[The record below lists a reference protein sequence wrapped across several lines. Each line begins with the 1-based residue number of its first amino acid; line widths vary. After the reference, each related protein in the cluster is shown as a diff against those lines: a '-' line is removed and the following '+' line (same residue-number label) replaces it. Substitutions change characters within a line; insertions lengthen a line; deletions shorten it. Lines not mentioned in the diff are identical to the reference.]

1 VRILTRYILK
11 EVASH
16 AAIGGAIFTFVL
28 FIRYLPHL
36 LEMIVRNSASLG
48 SVFEIVSL
56 TLPDMLTVTIPM
68 AVLVGILLGLSRLA
82 ADSEITAM
90 RASGIGVW
98 SFVRVVGLVAVA
110 AWGISLWNT
119 LYLAPKSA
127 ATMIGLENSLANA
140 QASFEVQ
147 PRVFYEDFKDFV
159 LYVQDVRSGSGAANW
174 RGIFLADVTNPNAPK
189 ITTAD
194 RATVVNGPNQNM
206 TMRLRDGTESQAV
219 PDQPNQY
226 TVSTFGQTDLPLQTG
241 TQEDIRLGRSDTPI
255 LAMSNRELLARKHG
269 RNGIL
274 YEIEFQ
280 KRLAYPAACL
290 VLMLVGVPLGISSR
304 RGGKGAGFVL
314 TIALVFVYYFLSSTG
329 TALARQHK
337 IPPVLGVWQA
347 NLIFAVCGIVLLRQ
361 MATGGAALAALT
373 SIGNWF
379 RLRTEESAAAAG
391 PLKVTSRK
399 RAPRGRFPLIL
410 DEYVL
415 REFLLTFV
423 MVLVTFVMLMLI
435 FTFFELLSDI
445 IKNRTPLVTVGEY
458 LINLT
463 PSMIYVITPLSVL
476 IGVLVVFGIMNR
488 NSELTA
494 MKATGVSLYRITVPV
509 VAIAAILSVSLFMF
523 DELYLPQANRRQEA
537 LRNVIK
543 GKPAETVEHPGR
555 KWIFGQQ
562 RPNQPGRIFYYEYLA
577 FDPGSPDVATFGNI
591 SVFEFAPGSF
601 NISKRIFAS
610 TAHWE
615 PNLHTWVFE
624 DGWDRTFNGSEI
636 TSYEQFPVRTF
647 HEISEQPAYFSKE
660 VRQSSEMNF
669 GELADY
675 IHDLRQS
682 GFNTVPLRV
691 QLNHK
696 IAYPLITLVMA
707 VLAIPFAL
715 SMGKRGSLSS
725 IAIAI
730 SVAMAYFF
738 VSGLFEA
745 MGNVSWLPAFLAAW
759 SPDFLFGLAGAYLLL
774 RTPT

>member
-1 VRILTRYILK
+1 MRILNRYILL
-11 EVASH
+11 EVLSH

-48 SVFEIVSL
+48 SIIEIVFF
-56 TLPDMLTVTIPM
+56 TLPDMFTVTIPM

-98 SFVRVVGLVAVA
+98 SFVRVVSMVAVA
-110 AWGISLWNT
+110 GWGVSMLDT
-119 LYLAPKSA
+119 LVLAPKA
-127 ATMIGLENSLANA
+127 AAAMRHLEESLANA
-140 QASFEVQ
+140 QASYEVQ
-147 PRVFYEDFKDFV
+147 PRVFYEDFKDYV
-159 LYVQDVRSGSGAANW
+159 LYVQDVRAGAGAANW
-174 RGIFLADVTNPNAPK
+174 RGIFLADVTSPGAPK

-194 RATVVNGPNQNM
+194 RATVVNGPSQTI
-206 TMRLRDGTESQAV
+206 TMRLRDGTESETV
-219 PDQPNQY
+219 PGQPDQY
-226 TVSTFGQTDLPLQTG
+226 TVSTFAQTDLPLQAG
-241 TQEDIRLGRSDTPI
+241 SQEDVRLGRSDTPI
-255 LAMSNRELLARKHG
+255 LAMSDRELLDRTHG
-269 RNGIL
+269 KNGEI

-337 IPPVLGVWQA
+337 IPAFLGVWQA
-347 NLIFAVCGIVLLRQ
+347 NLLFALCGIVLLRQ
-361 MATGGAALAALT
+361 MATGGAALSALT
-373 SIGNWF
+373 SLGNWF
-379 RLRTEESAAAAG
+379 RLRAEESTASAG
-391 PLKVTSRK
+391 PIRLTARK
-399 RAPRGRFPLIL
+399 RATRGRFPLIL

-415 REFLLTFV
+415 REFFLTFV

-445 IKNRTPLVTVGEY
+445 IKNKTPLVTVGEY

-463 PSMIYVITPLSVL
+463 PSMIYLITPLSVL

-494 MKATGVSLYRITVPV
+494 MKATGISLYRITVPV
-509 VAIAAILSVSLFMF
+509 VAIAALLSLSLFMF

-543 GKPAETVEHPGR
+543 GKPAETFEHPGR

-562 RPNQPGRIFYYEYLA
+562 HPGRPNRIFYYEY
-577 FDPGSPDVATFGNI
+577 FDSDIDTFGNI
-591 SVFEFAPGSF
+591 SIFELNPGSF
-601 NISKRIFAS
+601 TIAKRIFAS

-615 PNLHTWVFE
+615 PKLNTWVFE
-624 DGWDRTFNGSEI
+624 DGWERTFNGSSI
-636 TSYEQFPVRTF
+636 TYETFPVKTF
-647 HEISEQPAYFSKE
+647 REVSEQPAYFKKE

-669 GELADY
+669 GELSTY

-725 IAIAI
+725 IAVAI
-730 SVAMAYFF
+730 GVAIAYFV
-738 VSGLFEA
+738 VSGFFEA

-759 SPDFLFGLAGAYLLL
+759 SPDFLFGLAGAWLLL

>member
-1 VRILTRYILK
+1 VRILTRYILR
-11 EVASH
+11 EVVSH

-48 SVFEIVSL
+48 SVFAVVAL
-56 TLPDMLTVTIPM
+56 TLPDMCTVTIPM

-90 RASGIGVW
+90 RASGVGVW
-98 SFVRVVGLVAVA
+98 SFVRIVGVIAVI

-119 LYLAPKSA
+119 LYLAPHSA
-127 ATMIGLENSLANA
+127 ARMIQIENSLANA

-147 PRVFYEDFKDFV
+147 PRVFYEDFKDYV
-159 LYVQDVRSGSGAANW
+159 LYVQDVRAGTGAANW
-174 RGIFLADVTNPNAPK
+174 RGIFLADVTHPNAPK

-194 RATVVNGPNQNM
+194 RATVVTGPKQTM
-206 TMRLRDGTESQAV
+206 TMRLRDGTESQVV

-226 TVSTFGQTDLPLQTG
+226 TISTFGQTDLPLQTG
-241 TQEDIRLGRSDTPI
+241 SQEDIRLGRSDTPI
-255 LAMSNRELLARKHG
+255 LAMSNHELLARTHG

-280 KRLAYPAACL
+280 KRLAFPAACL

-314 TIALVFVYYFLSSTG
+314 TIGLVFVYYFLSSTG

-337 IPPVLGVWQA
+337 LPAFLGVWEA
-347 NLIFAVCGIVLLRQ
+347 NIIFAVCGIVLLRQ
-361 MATGGAALAALT
+361 MATGGAAISALASL
-373 SIGNWF
+373 GNWF
-379 RLRTEESAAAAG
+379 RLRAEESAASAG
-391 PLKVTSRK
+391 PVKITARK

-415 REFLLTFV
+415 REFILTFV
-423 MVLVTFVMLMLI
+423 LVLVTFVMLMLV

-445 IKNRTPLVTVGEY
+445 IRNKTPLITVGAY

-463 PSMIYVITPLSVL
+463 PSMIYLITPLSVL
-476 IGVLVVFGIMNR
+476 IGVLVVFGVMNR

-494 MKATGVSLYRITVPV
+494 MKATGVSLYRIAVPV
-509 VAIAAILSVSLFMF
+509 VTIAAILSVSLFIF

-543 GKPAETVEHPGR
+543 GKPAETFQHPGR

-562 RPNQPGRIFYYEYLA
+562 HPGQPGRIFYYEY
-577 FDPGSPDVATFGNI
+577 FDPDIDTFGNI

-601 NISKRIFAS
+601 NISRRIFAS

-615 PNLHTWVFE
+615 PNLNTWVFE
-624 DGWDRTFNGSEI
+624 DGWERTFEGAEI
-636 TSYEQFPVRTF
+636 TSFESFPVKTF
-647 HEISEQPAYFSKE
+647 PEISEQPSYFKKE

-669 GELADY
+669 GELAGY

-715 SMGKRGSLSS
+715 SAGKRSSLSG
-725 IAIAI
+725 IAVAIGVAIA
-730 SVAMAYFF
+730 YFV
-738 VSGLFEA
+738 VSGFFEA
-745 MGNVSWLPAFLAAW
+745 MGDVSWLPAFLAAW
-759 SPDFLFGLAGAYLLL
+759 SPDFLFGLAGVYLLL

>member
-1 VRILTRYILK
+1 MRILNRYILL
-11 EVASH
+11 EVLSH

-36 LEMIVRNSASLG
+36 LEMVVRNSASLG
-48 SVFEIVSL
+48 SILEIVFF
-56 TLPDMLTVTIPM
+56 TLPDMFTVTIPM

-98 SFVRVVGLVAVA
+98 TFVRVVSLVAIA
-110 AWGISLWNT
+110 GWGVSMLDT
-119 LYLAPKSA
+119 LYLAPKA
-127 ATMIGLENSLANA
+127 AVAMRHLEESLANA
-140 QASFEVQ
+140 QASYEVQ
-147 PRVFYEDFKDFV
+147 PRVFYEDFKDYV
-159 LYVQDVRSGSGAANW
+159 LYVQDVRAGAGAANW
-174 RGIFLADVTNPNAPK
+174 RGIFLADVTNPRAPK

-194 RATVVNGPNQNM
+194 RATVVNGPSQTI
-206 TMRLRDGTESQAV
+206 TMRLRDGTESETV
-219 PDQPNQY
+219 PGQPDQY
-226 TVSTFGQTDLPLQTG
+226 TVSTFAQTDLPLEPG
-241 TQEDIRLGRSDTPI
+241 SQEDVRLGRSDTPI
-255 LAMSNRELLARKHG
+255 LAMSNRELLDRTHG
-269 RNGIL
+269 KNGRT
-274 YEIEFQ
+274 YQIEFQ

-314 TIALVFVYYFLSSTG
+314 TIALVFIYYFLSSTG
-329 TALARQHK
+329 TALARQNK
-337 IPPVLGVWQA
+337 IPAFLGVWQA
-347 NLIFAVCGIVLLRQ
+347 NLLFALCGLVLLRQ
-361 MATGGAALAALT
+361 MATGGAALSALT
-373 SIGNWF
+373 SLGNWF
-379 RLRTEESAAAAG
+379 RLRAEESTASAAPIRLTA
-391 PLKVTSRK
+391 RK
-399 RAPRGRFPLIL
+399 RATRGRFPLIL

-415 REFLLTFV
+415 REFFMTFV

-463 PSMIYVITPLSVL
+463 PSMIYLITPLSVL

-494 MKATGVSLYRITVPV
+494 MKATGISLYRITVPV
-509 VAIAAILSVSLFMF
+509 VAIAAVLSVSLFMF

-543 GKPAETVEHPGR
+543 GKPAETFEHPGR

-562 RPNQPGRIFYYEYLA
+562 HPGRPSRIFYYEY
-577 FDPGSPDVATFGNI
+577 FDSDHDAFGNI
-591 SVFEFAPGSF
+591 SIFEFNPGSF
-601 NISKRIFAS
+601 TIAKRIFAS

-615 PNLHTWVFE
+615 PNLDTWVFE
-624 DGWDRTFNGSEI
+624 DGWVRTFNGPSV
-636 TSYEQFPVRTF
+636 TYETFPVKTF
-647 HEISEQPAYFSKE
+647 HEISEQPTYFKKE

-669 GELADY
+669 GELSTY

-707 VLAIPFAL
+707 ILAIPFAL

-725 IAIAI
+725 IAVAI
-730 SVAMAYFF
+730 GVAIAYFV
-738 VSGLFEA
+738 VSGFFEA

-759 SPDFLFGLAGAYLLL
+759 SPDFLFGLAGAWLLL

>member
-1 VRILTRYILK
+1 VRILNRYILL
-11 EVASH
+11 EVLSH

-28 FIRYLPHL
+28 FIRYIPHL

-48 SVFEIVSL
+48 SIVEIVFF
-56 TLPDMLTVTIPM
+56 TLPDMFTVTIPM

-98 SFVRVVGLVAVA
+98 SFVRVVSMVAVA
-110 AWGISLWNT
+110 GWGVSMLDT
-119 LYLAPKSA
+119 LVLAPKA
-127 ATMIGLENSLANA
+127 AAAMRHLEESLANA
-140 QASFEVQ
+140 QASYEVQ
-147 PRVFYEDFKDFV
+147 PRVFYEDFKDYV
-159 LYVQDVRSGSGAANW
+159 LYVQDVRAGAGAANW
-174 RGIFLADVTNPNAPK
+174 RGIFLADVTSPGAPK

-194 RATVVNGPNQNM
+194 RATVVNGPSQTI
-206 TMRLRDGTESQAV
+206 TMRLRDGTESETV
-219 PDQPNQY
+219 PGQPDQY
-226 TVSTFGQTDLPLQTG
+226 TVSTFAQTDLPLQAG
-241 TQEDIRLGRSDTPI
+241 SQEDVRLGRSDTPI
-255 LAMSNRELLARKHG
+255 LAMSDRELLDRTHG
-269 RNGIL
+269 KNGEI

-337 IPPVLGVWQA
+337 IPAFLGVWQA
-347 NLIFAVCGIVLLRQ
+347 NLLFALCGIVLLRQ
-361 MATGGAALAALT
+361 MATGGAALSALT
-373 SIGNWF
+373 SLGNWF
-379 RLRTEESAAAAG
+379 RLRAEESTASAG
-391 PLKVTSRK
+391 PIRLTARK
-399 RAPRGRFPLIL
+399 RATRGRFPLIL

-415 REFLLTFV
+415 REFFLTFV

-445 IKNRTPLVTVGEY
+445 IKNKTPLVTVGEY

-463 PSMIYVITPLSVL
+463 PSMIYLITPLSVL

-494 MKATGVSLYRITVPV
+494 MKATGISLYRITVPV
-509 VAIAAILSVSLFMF
+509 VAIAALLSLSLFMF

-543 GKPAETVEHPGR
+543 GKPAETFEHPGR

-562 RPNQPGRIFYYEYLA
+562 HPGRPNRIFYYEY
-577 FDPGSPDVATFGNI
+577 FDSDIDTFGNI
-591 SVFEFAPGSF
+591 SIFELNPGSF
-601 NISKRIFAS
+601 TIAKRIFAS

-615 PNLHTWVFE
+615 PKLNTWVFE
-624 DGWDRTFNGSEI
+624 DGWERTFNGSSI
-636 TSYEQFPVRTF
+636 TYETFPVKTF
-647 HEISEQPAYFSKE
+647 REVSEQPAYFKKE

-669 GELADY
+669 GELSTY

-725 IAIAI
+725 IAVAI
-730 SVAMAYFF
+730 GVAIAYFV
-738 VSGLFEA
+738 VSGFFEA

-759 SPDFLFGLAGAYLLL
+759 SPDFLFGLAGAWLLL

>member
-1 VRILTRYILK
+1 MRILNRYILL
-11 EVASH
+11 EVLSH

-48 SVFEIVSL
+48 SIVEIVFF
-56 TLPDMLTVTIPM
+56 TLPDMFTVTIPM

-98 SFVRVVGLVAVA
+98 SFVRVVSMVAVA
-110 AWGISLWNT
+110 GWGVSMLDT
-119 LYLAPKSA
+119 LVLAPKA
-127 ATMIGLENSLANA
+127 AAAMRHLEESLANA
-140 QASFEVQ
+140 QASYEVQ
-147 PRVFYEDFKDFV
+147 PRVFYEDFKDYV
-159 LYVQDVRSGSGAANW
+159 LYVQDVRAGAGAANW
-174 RGIFLADVTNPNAPK
+174 RGIFLADVTSPGAPK

-194 RATVVNGPNQNM
+194 RATVVNGPSQTI
-206 TMRLRDGTESQAV
+206 TMRLRDGTESETV
-219 PDQPNQY
+219 PGQPDQY
-226 TVSTFGQTDLPLQTG
+226 TVSTFAQTDLPLQAG
-241 TQEDIRLGRSDTPI
+241 SQEDVRLGRSDTPI
-255 LAMSNRELLARKHG
+255 LAMSDRELLDRTHG
-269 RNGIL
+269 KNGEI

-337 IPPVLGVWQA
+337 IPAFLGVWQA
-347 NLIFAVCGIVLLRQ
+347 NLLFALCGIVLLRQ
-361 MATGGAALAALT
+361 MATGGAALSALT
-373 SIGNWF
+373 SLGNWF
-379 RLRTEESAAAAG
+379 RLRAEESTASAG
-391 PLKVTSRK
+391 PIRLTARK
-399 RAPRGRFPLIL
+399 RATRGRFPLIL

-415 REFLLTFV
+415 REFFLTFV

-445 IKNRTPLVTVGEY
+445 IKNKTPLVTVGEY

-463 PSMIYVITPLSVL
+463 PSMIYLITPLSVL

-494 MKATGVSLYRITVPV
+494 MKATGISLYRITVPV
-509 VAIAAILSVSLFMF
+509 VAIAALLSLSLFMF

-543 GKPAETVEHPGR
+543 GKPAETFEHPGR

-562 RPNQPGRIFYYEYLA
+562 HPGRPNRIFYYEY
-577 FDPGSPDVATFGNI
+577 FDSDIDTFGNI
-591 SVFEFAPGSF
+591 SIFELNPGSF
-601 NISKRIFAS
+601 TIAKRIFAS

-615 PNLHTWVFE
+615 PKLNTWVFE
-624 DGWDRTFNGSEI
+624 DGWERTFNGSSI
-636 TSYEQFPVRTF
+636 TYETFPVKTF
-647 HEISEQPAYFSKE
+647 REVSEQPAYFKKE

-669 GELADY
+669 GELSTY

-725 IAIAI
+725 IAVAI
-730 SVAMAYFF
+730 GVAIAYFV
-738 VSGLFEA
+738 VSGFFEA

-759 SPDFLFGLAGAYLLL
+759 SPDFLFGLAGAWLLL

>member
-1 VRILTRYILK
+1 VRILNRYILM
-11 EVASH
+11 EVLSH

-48 SVFEIVSL
+48 SIVEIVFF
-56 TLPDMLTVTIPM
+56 TLPDMFTVTIPM

-98 SFVRVVGLVAVA
+98 SFVRVVSMVAIA
-110 AWGISLWNT
+110 GWGISMLDT
-119 LYLAPKSA
+119 LVLAPKA
-127 ATMIGLENSLANA
+127 AAAMRHLEESLANA
-140 QASFEVQ
+140 QASYEVQ
-147 PRVFYEDFKDFV
+147 PRVFYEDFKDYV
-159 LYVQDVRSGSGAANW
+159 LYVQDVRSGAGAANW
-174 RGIFLADVTNPNAPK
+174 RGIFLADVTNPHAPK

-194 RATVVNGPNQNM
+194 RATVVNGPSQTI
-206 TMRLRDGTESQAV
+206 TMRLRDGAESETV
-219 PDQPNQY
+219 PSQPDQY
-226 TVSTFGQTDLPLQTG
+226 TVSTFAQTDLPLQAG
-241 TQEDIRLGRSDTPI
+241 SQEDVRLGRSDTPI
-255 LAMSNRELLARKHG
+255 LAMTNRELLDRTHSK
-269 RNGIL
+269 NGSI

-314 TIALVFVYYFLSSTG
+314 TIALVFIYYFLSSTG

-337 IPPVLGVWQA
+337 IPAFLGVWQA
-347 NLIFAVCGIVLLRQ
+347 NLLFALCGIVLLRQ
-361 MATGGAALAALT
+361 MATGGAALSALT
-373 SIGNWF
+373 SLGNRF
-379 RLRTEESAAAAG
+379 RLRAEESTAPAG
-391 PLKVTSRK
+391 PLRLTARK
-399 RAPRGRFPLIL
+399 RATRGRFPLIL

-415 REFLLTFV
+415 REFFLTFV

-445 IKNRTPLVTVGEY
+445 IKNKTPLVTVGEY

-463 PSMIYVITPLSVL
+463 PSMIYLITPLSVL

-494 MKATGVSLYRITVPV
+494 MKATGISLYRISVPV
-509 VAIAAILSVSLFMF
+509 VAIAAVLSVSLFMF

-543 GKPAETVEHPGR
+543 GKPAETFEHPGR

-562 RPNQPGRIFYYEYLA
+562 HPGRPNRIFYYEY
-577 FDPGSPDVATFGNI
+577 FDSDIDTFGNI
-591 SVFEFAPGSF
+591 SIFEFNPGSF
-601 NISKRIFAS
+601 TIAKRIFAS

-615 PNLHTWVFE
+615 PNLNTWVFE
-624 DGWDRTFNGSEI
+624 DGWERTFNGSSV
-636 TSYEQFPVRTF
+636 TYETFPVKTF
-647 HEISEQPAYFSKE
+647 REISEQPTYFKKE

-669 GELADY
+669 GELSTY

-707 VLAIPFAL
+707 ILAIPFAL

-725 IAIAI
+725 IAVAI
-730 SVAMAYFF
+730 GVAIAYFV
-738 VSGLFEA
+738 VSGFFEA

-759 SPDFLFGLAGAYLLL
+759 SPDFLFGLAGAWLLL

>member
-1 VRILTRYILK
+1 VRILTRYILN
-11 EVASH
+11 EVLSH

-28 FIRYLPHL
+28 FIRYIPHL

-48 SVFEIVSL
+48 SVFEIVVL

-127 ATMIGLENSLANA
+127 AMMIHLENSLANA
-140 QASFEVQ
+140 QASYEVQ
-147 PRVFYEDFKDFV
+147 PRVFYEDFKDYV
-159 LYVQDVRSGSGAANW
+159 LYVQDVRAGAGAANW
-174 RGIFLADVTNPNAPK
+174 RGIFLADVTDPNAPK

-194 RATVVNGPNQNM
+194 RATVVNGPNQTM
-206 TMRLRDGTESQAV
+206 TMRLRDGTVSQTV
-219 PDQPNQY
+219 PNQPSQY
-226 TVSTFGQTDLPLQTG
+226 TVSTFGQTDLPLETG

-255 LAMSNRELLARKHG
+255 LAMSNRELLARTHG
-269 RNGIL
+269 RNGQL
-274 YEIEFQ
+274 YAIEFE

-304 RGGKGAGFVL
+304 RGGKSAGFVL

-337 IPPVLGVWQA
+337 IPIVFGVWQA
-347 NLIFAVCGIVLLRQ
+347 NLVFAFCGILLLRQ
-361 MATGGAALAALT
+361 MSTGGAALSALT
-373 SIGNWF
+373 SLGNWF
-379 RLRTEESAAAAG
+379 RLRAEESAGTAAPA
-391 PLKVTSRK
+391 KVTARR
-399 RAPRGRFPLIL
+399 RATRGRFPLIL

-415 REFLLTFV
+415 REFLVTFV
-423 MVLVTFVMLMLI
+423 MVLVTFVMLMLV

-463 PSMIYVITPLSVL
+463 PSMIYLITPLSVL

-509 VAIAAILSVSLFMF
+509 IAIAGVLSVSLFTF

-543 GKPAETVEHPGR
+543 GKPPETFEHPGR

-562 RPNQPGRIFYYEYLA
+562 RPGQPGRIFYYEYFA
-577 FDPGSPDVATFGNI
+577 SDNSNPDSATFGNV
-591 SVFEFAPGSF
+591 SVFEFRPGSLT
-601 NISKRIFAS
+601 IARRIFAS
-610 TAHWE
+610 TAYWE
-615 PNLHTWVFE
+615 PQLHTWVFE
-624 DGWDRTFNGSEI
+624 NGWVRTFNGADIS
-636 TSYEQFPVRTF
+636 SYATFPVRTF
-647 HEISEQPAYFSKE
+647 PEITEQPAYFKKE

-669 GELADY
+669 GELAAY

-696 IAYPLITLVMA
+696 LAYPLITLVMA
-707 VLAIPFAL
+707 MLAVPFAL
-715 SMGKRGSLSS
+715 SMGRRGSLSS
-725 IAIAI
+725 IAVAI
-730 SVAMAYFF
+730 GVAIAYFV